1 MIAKA
6 VAITRDVLSR
16 LMERIEA
23 VLPPGVPPEVA
34 RLLMAT
40 VQGFLVQ
47 SLVFEDVT
55 ADLVAATSHAAF
67 R

>member
-23 VLPPGVPPEVA
+23 VLPPEVA

-55 ADLVAATSHAAF
+55 ADLVSTASRAAL